1 MVDFHC
7 LLGAFLQ
14 RNSQQPGVQRE
25 EIEKALGKATPG
37 LSRSRVPDKRSV
49 LKLLEPDEEGEEIL
63 EGRINSHNPLEDE
76 EGQEEEEKTSR
87 GHEK

>member
-1 MVDFHC
+1 M
-7 LLGAFLQ
+7 Q

-37 LSRSRVPDKRSV
+37 LSRSRVPDSV

>member
-14 RNSQQPGVQRE
+14 RNSQGYRDR
-25 EIEKALGKATPG
+25 EIEKVLGKATPG

-49 LKLLEPDEEGEEIL
+49 LKLLEPDGEGEKIL
-63 EGRINSHNPLEDE
+63 EGRIISHNPCEDE
-76 EGQEEEEKTSR
+76 EGQEEEKTSE
-87 GHEK
+87 G

>member
-1 MVDFHC
+1 M
-7 LLGAFLQ
+7 
-14 RNSQQPGVQRE
+14 
-25 EIEKALGKATPG
+25 
-37 LSRSRVPDKRSV
+37 PDERSV

-87 GHEK
+87 GQEK